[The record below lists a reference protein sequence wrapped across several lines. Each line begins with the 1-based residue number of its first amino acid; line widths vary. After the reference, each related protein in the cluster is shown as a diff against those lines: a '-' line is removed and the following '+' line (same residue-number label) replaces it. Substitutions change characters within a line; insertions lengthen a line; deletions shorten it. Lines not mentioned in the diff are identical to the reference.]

1 MRIIKM
7 AATAAVI
14 LLVTGSTAF
23 ADVQLSVRNGRVTIV
38 ATNATVRQILA
49 EWARV
54 GQTRIVNAER
64 IPGGPI
70 NLQLN
75 DVPEEQALD
84 ILLRSVS
91 GYMAAPRPTVVGN
104 LSRYDRILV
113 MPTAAPARQP
123 LAAAAAPVFQQ
134 QSVPQPGEDNDQVVT
149 GNPNQPATSVIPP
162 ARGPVFTTF
171 QTAPAASTPGVVQPP
186 TAPAGTATFVPA
198 PNGGQPEA
206 PAPSP
211 NATAPSSAPAVV
223 GAPRPGMVIAPP
235 APQPGQTQPNP

>member
-1 MRIIKM
+1 MV
-7 AATAAVI
+7 ATAAVI
-14 LLVTGSTAF
+14 LLAAGSTAF

-70 NLQLN
+70 NLQLT

-84 ILLRSVS
+84 LLLRGVS
-91 GYMAAPRPTVVGN
+91 GYMAAPRPAAVGN

-134 QSVPQPGEDNDQVVT
+134 QNGPQPQEDNDEVVT
-149 GNPNQPATSVIPP
+149 GNPNRPATTTVIPP

-171 QTAPAASTPGVVQPP
+171 QQQPAASTPGVVQPGP
-186 TAPAGTATFVPA
+186 APAPGTATFVPA
-198 PNGGQPEA
+198 SNAAQPEA
-206 PAPSP
+206 SAPSP

-223 GAPRPGMVIAPP
+223 GVPRPGMVIAPP
-235 APQPGQTQPNP
+235 APTQPGQTQPAP